1 MKRENKVQTS
11 AERFEMIAPL
21 LSGGLCAAEKR
32 RHRLEIMELHG
43 ISERT
48 LRRHLENYRKEG
60 LKGLEPAGRP
70 EAGTF
75 KAIPSEILELAMQYK
90 RELPERSVRSVF
102 GRAECLE
109 TGIVSW
115 PIRN

>member
-1 MKRENKVQTS
+1 MKRDNKLQTS

-21 LSGGLCAAEKR
+21 LCGGICAAEKR
-32 RHRLEIMELHG
+32 RLRLEIMEMHG

-70 EAGTF
+70 ETGTF
-75 KAIPSEILELAMQYK
+75 KAITSEILDLAMQYK
-90 RELPERSVRSVF
+90 RELPERSVRSICILRSISAYVPL
-102 GRAECLE
+102 A
-109 TGIVSW
+109 
-115 PIRN
+115 